1 MKNNLAVIGE
11 CMIEM
16 QKCGQHYRQGFG
28 GDTLNTALYFSRL
41 TQHSGNQTAYVTGL
55 GGDGFSQNMLAAW
68 SAEGIN
74 TSLVFELSEKLP
86 GLYAIETRDDGERSF
101 HYWRNDSA
109 ARYWLRH
116 ITEDQ
121 LIKKLSVYQWIYLSG
136 ISLAILSDDC
146 LQKLLTVLS
155 ACNKC
160 GCHIAFDNNYRPA
173 LWENSVKAQQA
184 YRAILSLTE
193 MAFLTFDDE
202 VQLYGDQSET
212 QAINRTLALGVQE
225 VVIKRG
231 ADSCIVVTPQTH
243 HELAPEKIDNVI
255 DTTAAGDS
263 FSAAY
268 LAARLNNASI
278 PEAIAAGHRLAG
290 TVIQHRGAIIA
301 REHMPQL

>member
-11 CMIEM
+11 CMIEL
-16 QKCGQHYRQGFG
+16 QKCGQYYRQGFG

-41 TQHSGNQTAYVTGL
+41 TQHSENQTAYVTGL
-55 GGDGFSQNMLAAW
+55 GDDGFSQNMLAAW

-136 ISLAILSDDC
+136 ISLAILPDDC
-146 LQKLLTVLS
+146 LQKLLIVLS
-155 ACNKC
+155 ACNEC
-160 GCHIAFDNNYRPA
+160 GCLIAFDNNYRPA
-173 LWENSVKAQQA
+173 LWENSTKAQQA

-202 VQLYGDQSET
+202 VQLYGDQSEIQT
-212 QAINRTLALGVQE
+212 IDRTLALGVQE

-231 ADSCIVVTPQTH
+231 ADSCIVVTPQIR
-243 HELAPEKIDNVI
+243 HEQTPEKIDNVI

-278 PEAIAAGHRLAG
+278 PSAIAAGHRLAG
-290 TVIQHRGAIIA
+290 RVIQYRGAIIA
-301 REHMPQL
+301 REHMPKL